1 MVVTNHLSYGRIM
14 RDSGIANNA
23 GVATKAKIIHRNQQ
37 ILVSLVYLLKEK
49 KKMLSILN

>member
-1 MVVTNHLSYGRIM
+1 M

-37 ILVSLVYLLKEK
+37 ILVSLWFLLKEK
-49 KKMLSILN
+49 RKMLSISN